1 MKKTIYAL
9 VFLCLVA
16 VSTSIFGQEVS
27 TPSEKLKCPVC
38 GMLVAMFADTNATI
52 QFKDSSEV
60 FVFDCSKCMFK
71 YYLNLK
77 KFNPSKTL
85 ADVASITV
93 KDHYSREVLDAQK
106 AYYVIWSLVY
116 GPMGHEPI
124 PFGKEEDARKFLK
137 ENRGKSIISFKDV
150 NMRLIRRLDNP

>member
-1 MKKTIYAL
+1 MKNTIYSL
-9 VFLCLVA
+9 VILFLVA
-16 VSTSIFGQEVS
+16 VSTSSVGQEVS
-27 TPSEKLKCPVC
+27 NPSEKLKCPVC
-38 GMLVAMFADTNATI
+38 GMLVEMFADTNATI

-77 KFNPSKTL
+77 KFNPLKTS

-93 KDHYSREVLDAQK
+93 KDRYSREVLDAQK
-106 AYYVIWSLVY
+106 AYYVIWSLAY

-124 PFGKEEDARKFLK
+124 PFGKEEDAKKFMK
-137 ENRGKSIISFKDV
+137 ENRGKSIINFKDV
-150 NMRLIRRLDNP
+150 NMKLIRRLDNP